1 MDSILESKFAQ
12 EIHEEYKKI
21 DEKWLQ
27 LHHKAVI
34 YLAVAGLV
42 VEIILVASL
51 YALEHGSIDIG
62 LRRYILKYA
71 VLPVLLNTLC
81 IAVSTFGMQ
90 KENLSARVRA
100 YIVSLAMVGI
110 CFIFYSVHY
119 NFNIYILF
127 FGPVL
132 LTAIYGEYLMTTVIA
147 AVSIGAKIISDIY
160 VYWGATKVGPFED
173 GFATIG
179 FVTSIV
185 LLLVFYAISLIIIHF
200 QCKKNEAVIQKEI
213 ERYEMQKQLITDHLT
228 KVHNR
233 IALKDALFSVEE
245 DISEIPYYLAMLDLD
260 NFKNLNDTLGHEKGD
275 ECLEEIGRLLQTI
288 SSQNAL
294 PFRLGGD
301 EFCILWRHEEIN
313 TIVEVLRNMQHEFGQ
328 SMARKFVLDIPVTM
342 SIGVAKYM
350 KQMTSTQLLKKA
362 DTALY
367 RAKVTKNT
375 IAISEED
382 SEDEED
388 YRLHREMYDVSIL

>member
-119 NFNIYILF
+119 NFNIYIF
-127 FGPVL
+127 CF
-132 LTAIYGEYLMTTVIA
+132 
-147 AVSIGAKIISDIY
+147 
-160 VYWGATKVGPFED
+160 
-173 GFATIG
+173 
-179 FVTSIV
+179 
-185 LLLVFYAISLIIIHF
+185 
-200 QCKKNEAVIQKEI
+200 
-213 ERYEMQKQLITDHLT
+213 
-228 KVHNR
+228 
-233 IALKDALFSVEE
+233 
-245 DISEIPYYLAMLDLD
+245 LDRCCSRQFME
-260 NFKNLNDTLGHEKGD
+260 N
-275 ECLEEIGRLLQTI
+275 I
-288 SSQNAL
+288 
-294 PFRLGGD
+294 
-301 EFCILWRHEEIN
+301 
-313 TIVEVLRNMQHEFGQ
+313 
-328 SMARKFVLDIPVTM
+328 
-342 SIGVAKYM
+342 
-350 KQMTSTQLLKKA
+350 
-362 DTALY
+362 
-367 RAKVTKNT
+367 
-375 IAISEED
+375 
-382 SEDEED
+382 
-388 YRLHREMYDVSIL
+388 